1 MACALALGR
10 SSAQA
15 TLIAS
20 DDFLTPATTTSG
32 FYQATNING
41 QTATNGTTGY
51 FTGTASGS
59 LAPGWTSG
67 TGAFAAQTGGLTDP
81 FVVNPPTSND
91 GSLTIVGNLNTRLQY
106 RDFASVSPI
115 NSNDYY
121 FSVLLS
127 ESAVFTTGETYFGLG
142 SARATGGNNIAPT
155 NGVDIGFNAGVLTL
169 FYSNGT
175 SLSTETLV
183 ATPTVNQTY
192 AVEFHLSL
200 VDSSTN
206 TWSVDALV
214 YNNAGTL
221 IASPAAQTAIV
232 NPATDLGAF
241 QSFVTNNFNGTSP
254 AKITYDEARFGT
266 TEADVN
272 AVPEPAS
279 AGLFGIGVV
288 GLLGSWRKRRSGVAG
303 K

>member
-1 MACALALGR
+1 VLGR
-10 SSAQA
+10 SSALA

-20 DDFLTPATTTSG
+20 DDFLTTSTASSG

-59 LAPGWTSG
+59 LGPGWNSG

-81 FVVNPPTSND
+81 FVVNPPSSND

-106 RDFASVSPI
+106 RDLASVSPI
-115 NSNDYY
+115 NSSDYY
-121 FSVLLS
+121 FSLLLS
-127 ESAVFTTGETYFGLG
+127 ESAVFSTGQTYFGLG
-142 SARATGGNNIAPT
+142 SARASGANSTMPT
-155 NGVDIGFNAGVLTL
+155 NGVDVGFNAGALTL

-200 VDSSTN
+200 VNASSN
-206 TWSVDALV
+206 TWSVNALV
-214 YNNAGTL
+214 YNNLGTL
-221 IASPAAQTAIV
+221 ISDPAAETATV
-232 NPATDLGAF
+232 NAATDLGAF
-241 QSFVTNNFNGTSP
+241 QSFVTSNFNGTTP
-254 AKITYDEARFGT
+254 AKIIYDEVRFGT

-279 AGLFGIGVV
+279 V
-288 GLLGSWRKRRSGVAG
+288 GLLGIGLVGLLGGWRGRRSRDF
-303 K
+303 